1 MSLPPSHPSGAAEA
15 SAAKEMPMRALSLL
29 VGLILLAGPL
39 AAAEPEVLE
48 RAEIAGDLVRERLLL
63 RGCEPGSPVPAIAV
77 YPKGAARLPL
87 VLLMHWFQGSKEVM
101 EPWAKELAPQGFF
114 VVAPDLYLHGERSV
128 KGIFD
133 RPNLPDLGEEYSVFI
148 HQTSISHSALDFPYL
163 LDDLAARPE
172 VDAKRVGV
180 GGFSMGAGLSL
191 VLAWRE
197 PRVSVVASIVG
208 AADFWWDVTKIPPG
222 ADQDAKRLS
231 YGPAVQRLVTSLDV
245 STRLDRIPPK
255 ALYVASGRKDHFID
269 IESMRRVSERLRKLY
284 EATPERF
291 RFHEEDVGHEF
302 TESMRRGATEWFVK
316 FLKAPPAPAPKK
328 EGDAPKPEPKKDDAP
343 PAPPAR

>member
-1 MSLPPSHPSGAAEA
+1 
-15 SAAKEMPMRALSLL
+15 MRAIIVA
-29 VGLILLAGPL
+29 VGVLCLAGRV
-39 AAAEPEVLE
+39 AAAEPRVLE
-48 RAEIAGDLVRERLLL
+48 RAEIAGDLVREKLLL
-63 RGCEPGSPVPAIAV
+63 GGCDPGSPVPAIAV

-101 EPWAKELAPQGFF
+101 EPWGRELASKGFF

-133 RPNLPDLGEEYSVFI
+133 RPNLPELGEEYSVFV
-148 HQTSISHSALDFPYL
+148 HQTSISHSALDVPFI
-163 LDDLAARPE
+163 LDDLAERPE

-231 YGPAVQRLVTSLDV
+231 YGPAIQRLVTSLDV
-245 STRLDRIPPK
+245 STHSTASRPRRSTWPAAATITSSPSSRCAASAIGCGNSTRQPPNGS
-255 ALYVASGRKDHFID
+255 ASA
-269 IESMRRVSERLRKLY
+269 RRTS
-284 EATPERF
+284 ATSSPRPCAAARRSGSSRF
-291 RFHEEDVGHEF
+291 SKRNPRRRR
-302 TESMRRGATEWFVK
+302 RRG
-316 FLKAPPAPAPKK
+316 
-328 EGDAPKPEPKKDDAP
+328 
-343 PAPPAR
+343 RMR